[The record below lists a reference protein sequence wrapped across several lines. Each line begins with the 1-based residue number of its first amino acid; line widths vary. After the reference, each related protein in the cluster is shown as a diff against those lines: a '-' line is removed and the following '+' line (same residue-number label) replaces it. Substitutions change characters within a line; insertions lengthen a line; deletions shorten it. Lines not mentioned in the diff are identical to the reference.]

1 MVPGG
6 RRDAVNV
13 TPRRLEISPFVSLI
27 DVIDVIDDGNVDDRS
42 NGGVVICLLLH
53 SRLTTQTE
61 GLRRG
66 DG

>member
-1 MVPGG
+1 
-6 RRDAVNV
+6 
-13 TPRRLEISPFVSLI
+13 LEISPFVSLI

-42 NGGVVICLLLH
+42 NGGVVNCLLLH